1 MSRPQ
6 NAHLRD
12 RARVGIHFSAK
23 RSKTSVALGN
33 ARMDD
38 EFQNVLLRLTREDAA
53 RWLRTMAALADDLRH
68 NRALSKSEKKRE
80 AVGKLI
86 GDLREY
92 LKKAE
97 VRAQFH
103 PQILVHSE
111 TLLRTPHPLPAADI
125 TLPMVIAA
133 LHIFE
138 VVVRM
143 RFGRDDR

>member
-6 NAHLRD
+6 NAYLRD

-80 AVGKLI
+80 AVGRLI

-92 LKKAE
+92 LEKAE

-103 PQILVHSE
+103 PRILVHSE
-111 TLLRTPHPLPAADI
+111 TLLRTPPPLPAADI